1 MFDLDS
7 YARKF
12 TDMMSEGFI
21 FIDSKGKIQIYNNKA
36 KEIFGI
42 AHNYGISHGSGKI
55 EEGDIVI
62 IGDNC
67 LGKDDGNL
75 TPEALS
81 CIGINNDKIQMG
93 NALIAIGSFND
104 KNKEKA
110 VYKYIKPDYET
121 KDLQLDCVYLDT
133 EISVIID
140 FKNKFINIEVNKEN
154 YNISYI
160 NYIGHI
166 VVLDGRT
173 KKLKFYQTH
182 GYTARGEGVHD
193 ILRGKK
199 FRGKGENSEFFD
211 VIGKDIF
218 EIHNGGSTIDDFYAA
233 ATGKDISYANEF
245 KEINGRPTICTLLPV
260 NSEGQRVGAAL
271 KVEDISEIKKAIRE
285 RDEAL
290 LNLEQMERR
299 LREEDDAIKLLPEI
313 IGESKEI
320 INVKKLA
327 IKASKTNSTVLLL
340 GESGT
345 GKSLLARAIH
355 DNSKNK
361 NKPFIHVNCGSIPET
376 LLESELFGYEGGS
389 FTGARG
395 AGKAGMFEL
404 AQYGTIFL
412 DEIGEISV
420 SLQVKLLQVL
430 QNKTFFKIGGN
441 RNIEV
446 DVRIIVA
453 TNKNLEEEILKGRFR
468 EDLYYRINVFP
479 IWIPPLRERKVDIYP
494 LVQNMLPLICS
505 RIGCE
510 AKRISG
516 EALGILSG
524 YEWPGNV
531 RELENILERAVNLAE
546 GNTILSTHLAINKV
560 EEYND
565 VGRVE
570 IKPLKDII
578 DEAER
583 RAISEAILI
592 SRGNKKAAMNALKI
606 GKTSFYEK
614 VKKHGIE

>member
-1 MFDLDS
+1 MFDTDS

-21 FIDSKGKIQIYNNKA
+21 FIDNKGKIQIYNNKA

-42 AHNYGISHGSGKI
+42 AYREGISHSAGKI
-55 EEGDIVI
+55 EKEDIII

-81 CIGINNDKIQMG
+81 FIGIADHDIKMG
-93 NALIAIGSFND
+93 DAFIAIGSFMSQ
-104 KNKEKA
+104 KREKPIL
-110 VYKYIKPDYET
+110 KFIKPDYDT
-121 KDLQLDCVYLDT
+121 KKLELNCNYMNT
-133 EISVIID
+133 EISGIID
-140 FKNKFINIEVNKEN
+140 FKNKFINIEVNKEKYKMN
-154 YNISYI
+154 YI
-160 NYIGHI
+160 NHIGHM
-166 VVLDGRT
+166 VVLDGDS
-173 KKLKFYQTH
+173 KKLKFYQTQ

-193 ILRGKK
+193 LLMGKK
-199 FRGKGENSEFFD
+199 YRAKGEESEFFD

-218 EIHNGGSTIDDFYAA
+218 EIHKGGSTIEEFYAA

-245 KEINGRPTICTLLPV
+245 TEINGRPTICTLSPV
-260 NSEGQRVGAAL
+260 NKGGQRVGAVL

-290 LNLEQMERR
+290 LNLEQMERM
-299 LREEDDAIKLLPEI
+299 LREEESTKKLLPEI

-320 INVKKLA
+320 IYVKNLA
-327 IKASKTNSTVLLL
+327 IKASKTNSTVILL

-355 DNSKNK
+355 KNSRIKD
-361 NKPFIHVNCGSIPET
+361 KPFIHVNCGSIPET
-376 LLESELFGYEGGS
+376 LLESELFGYEGGA

-395 AGKAGMFEL
+395 GGKAGMFEL
-404 AQYGTIFL
+404 AQGGTIFL
-412 DEIGEISV
+412 DEIGEMSI

-430 QNKTFFKIGGN
+430 QDKTFFKIGGN

-453 TNKNLEEEILKGRFR
+453 TNKNLEEEMLKGRFR

-479 IWIPPLRERKVDIYP
+479 IWIPPLRERKGDIYP
-494 LVQNMLPLICS
+494 LVENMLPMICE

-510 AKRISG
+510 EKRISG
-516 EALGILSG
+516 EALGLLSG
-524 YEWPGNV
+524 YDWPGNI

-546 GNTILSTHLAINKV
+546 GNTILSTHLAVNKV
-560 EEYND
+560 KNIEKTVEE
-565 VGRVE
+565 G
-570 IKPLKDII
+570 IKPLKDTIY
-578 DEAER
+578 EAER
-583 RAISEAILI
+583 RAITEAII
-592 SRGNKKAAMNALKI
+592 ANNGDKKAAMKALKM

-614 VKKHGIE
+614 IKKYGII